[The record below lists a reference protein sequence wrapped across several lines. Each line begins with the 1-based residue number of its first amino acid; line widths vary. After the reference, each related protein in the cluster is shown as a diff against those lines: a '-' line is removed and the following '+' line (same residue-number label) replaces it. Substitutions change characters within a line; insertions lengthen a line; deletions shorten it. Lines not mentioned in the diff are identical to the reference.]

1 MDTSETPQ
9 WGQEQT
15 AAEQLLRQMAADTG
29 ASPERDALGR
39 LVLVHP
45 HP

>member
-1 MDTSETPQ
+1 MDNSETPQ

-15 AAEQLLRQMAADTG
+15 SAEQVLRQMAADTG
-29 ASPERDALGR
+29 ARLERDSLGR
-39 LVLVHP
+39 LVLIHP